1 AHHCQDDALVH
12 RTSPTVVTRQRC
24 RPLQMWDCDAEV
36 WLTAEG
42 AIGATPAGCF
52 ASEGVISTRATPFLV
67 IPSFC
72 AARLDKSNVRPR
84 TCGPRSLI
92 RTSTERPFSGL
103 VTTTREPSGRVFDAA
118 VMAFW
123 LKRSPVV
130 VRRPLNPGPYHEA
143 SSCRGLGAGRGA
155 VRTCG

>member
-1 AHHCQDDALVH
+1 
-12 RTSPTVVTRQRC
+12 
-24 RPLQMWDCDAEV
+24 MWDCDAEV

-42 AIGATPAGCF
+42 ASGATRAGCF

-72 AARLDKSNVRPR
+72 AARLDKSSVRPR

-103 VTTTREPSGRVFDAA
+103 VTTTCDPSGKVFDAA
-118 VMAFW
+118 VIAFS

-130 VRRPLNPGPYHEA
+130 VRRPLNPGPYQEA
-143 SSCRGLGAGRGA
+143 SSGFGCLGGGGGRTWRTGAGAGSGA
-155 VRTCG
+155 GTC